1 MRRHFATFRPCNPI
15 SNFSDLKKD
24 IQKVLGPKLG
34 KYTVHT
40 HIYPK
45 YKTKRQ
51 FSVATVNFCEWQYQ
65 SLFRLIERL
74 RNTLRSYHKPLNTID
89 VILIGHSMGGSLASE
104 AIILLSRVTF
114 GHNIIGIIGID
125 VPFLGIH
132 PHVVTSGV
140 VDLVKPRPKAPVVEY
155 PGVPPTV
162 EGQTP
167 SGSETSLIYGEET
180 FATRVAV
187 EDSEQSSSASSS
199 QVSLVEPITVPPRTP
214 SPLRP
219 ARTPSPLPPR
229 PPSPSPKKGFKES
242 VSKAV
247 QTIYRN
253 RHDLGGAGPRY
264 IWSHIEYTHILL
276 DPAELKAQY
285 DQLRTLPI
293 HFVNFYT
300 SIAYKKESGEKGRV
314 FCSLPS
320 SAARSMDGWVHV
332 EMPEGMDETTAH
344 SAIFVRDWFP
354 GYDAFVHKA
363 VEDVVSWTTLNT
375 EGKIV

>member
-1 MRRHFATFRPCNPI
+1 
-15 SNFSDLKKD
+15 
-24 IQKVLGPKLG
+24 
-34 KYTVHT
+34 
-40 HIYPK
+40 
-45 YKTKRQ
+45 
-51 FSVATVNFCEWQYQ
+51 
-65 SLFRLIERL
+65 
-74 RNTLRSYHKPLNTID
+74 
-89 VILIGHSMGGSLASE
+89 MGGSLASE

-132 PHVVTSGV
+132 PHVVASGV
-140 VDLVKPRPKAPVVEY
+140 VDLVKPRPKAAVVEY
-155 PGVPPTV
+155 RPTA

-167 SGSETSLIYGEET
+167 TGSETSVIYGGET
-180 FATRVAV
+180 FAPRVSM
-187 EDSEQSSSASSS
+187 EESEQSTSASSS
-199 QVSLVEPITVPPRTP
+199 QVSLVEPIMVPPRTP

-219 ARTPSPLPPR
+219 PRTPSPRPPR
-229 PPSPSPKKGFKES
+229 APSASPTKGFKDS

-276 DPAELKAQY
+276 DPAELKVQY

-300 SIAYKKESGEKGRV
+300 SIPYKKGSGEMGRV

-332 EMPEGMDETTAH
+332 EMPEEMDEPTAH

-354 GYDAFVHKA
+354 GYDAFVHKT
-363 VEDVVSWTTLNT
+363 VEGVVSWTTSNT